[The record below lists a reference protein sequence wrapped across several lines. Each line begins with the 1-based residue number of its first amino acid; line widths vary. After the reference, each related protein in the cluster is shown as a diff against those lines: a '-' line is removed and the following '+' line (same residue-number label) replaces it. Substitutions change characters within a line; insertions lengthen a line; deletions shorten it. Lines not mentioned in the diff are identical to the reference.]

1 MLRPTRRSLA
11 VFAVAA
17 LALAGCGSSSS
28 DSSSSD
34 VLSKVTVT
42 DADTEGAAPTVT
54 LEDSP
59 LKASE
64 TESKV
69 ITEGDGAEVAAGDL
83 LVVNAVVVNG
93 RDGAVINENYST
105 GPIGI
110 DLQDTMTFP
119 ALVSALPGVKV
130 GSRVLVAAPPKDAF
144 GTEGATAIDVQPEDT
159 VIFLFDITAA
169 TKALAEAEGTAV
181 DPVAGLPTVQWT
193 ATAPATITMPEGT
206 EAPTALVVQDLI
218 TGTGAKT
225 ANGQTIRVS
234 YTGAVW
240 GTGQI
245 FDSSIGKT
253 PAYFKF
259 VHGAG
264 GVVPGWDKGLL
275 DKPVGSRLLLVLPPA
290 EGYGSAGN
298 ASGGIAGTDT
308 LVFVVDILAAY

>member
-69 ITEGDGAEVAAGDL
+69 ITEGDGAEVAAGDGVDL
-83 LVVNAVVVNG
+83 WSMILRPPGFEYRSKLPSLAW
-93 RDGAVINENYST
+93 RDSWS
-105 GPIGI
+105 
-110 DLQDTMTFP
+110 
-119 ALVSALPGVKV
+119 VSPSSSRVKV

-253 PAYFKF
+253 PAYFEF
-259 VHGAG
+259 VLGAG